1 MITFD
6 NILPK
11 VAAILSEHV
20 DALDA
25 TGPILV
31 NRDLNGRVRL
41 VVNEGCRPNPFAAQ
55 ALDSIANAMHA
66 ALGVHAYP
74 PARAVLYE
82 PDVDAVVAGLPAY
95 PLELAN
101 GLPLQGVR
109 VVDRLTTES
118 NWSSIADVSSR
129 APRVVF
135 FSIKGGVGRSTALA
149 ATAWALAQAGQ
160 RVLVLDMDLESPGLS
175 SALLPPERQ
184 PQFGIADWLVEDL
197 VGNGDAVLEN
207 MWATSTLARD
217 GEIWVVPAHGRDPGE
232 YVSKLGRVW
241 MSTIQ
246 PDGSRQNWS
255 QRLHRL
261 IEKLED
267 ARQPDVILID
277 SRAGI
282 DEVASSCVT
291 DLGAGLVLLFAIDGE
306 QNWSGY
312 RILFEHWRKTGVVE
326 GIRERLQLVGAMIP
340 ESDSATYF
348 DGLRERGG
356 DVFADKLYDE
366 IPAGEDV
373 GSRWNFDEHEEGAPH
388 YPWAIK
394 WHRGFAALRSLH
406 SRLET
411 VDDAEVKNIFGP
423 VVDGVTHFIESC
435 GAQDAY

>member
-1 MITFD
+1 MTTFD
-6 NILPK
+6 HVLPK
-11 VAAILSEHV
+11 VAAILGAYAAELSKM
-20 DALDA
+20 
-25 TGPILV
+25 GPVLV

-41 VVNEGCRPNPFAAQ
+41 VVSDACRSNPDAAQ
-55 ALDSIANAMHA
+55 ALHSIAQRMHD

-74 PARAVLYE
+74 PERAVLYE
-82 PDVDAVVAGLPAY
+82 ADVNAVSAGLPMF
-95 PLELAN
+95 PLEKED
-101 GLPLQGVR
+101 GQPLDGVR

-118 NWSSIADVSSR
+118 NWASIAPVSIG

-197 VGNGDAVLEN
+197 VGNGEAVVQD

-232 YVSKLGRVW
+232 YVSKLGRAW
-241 MSTIQ
+241 MSTVQ
-246 PDGSRQNWS
+246 LDGTRQNWS

-261 IEKLED
+261 IEQLEV
-267 ARQPDVILID
+267 RLQPDVILMD

-306 QNWSGY
+306 QTWSGY
-312 RILFEHWRKTGVVE
+312 RILFEHWRRSGVAE
-326 GIRERLQLVGAMIP
+326 AIRERLQLVGAMIP
-340 ESDSATYF
+340 EDNRVEYF
-348 DGLRERGG
+348 DGLLDQG
-356 DVFADKLYDE
+356 ADLFTEQLYDE
-366 IPAGEDV
+366 IPPGDDAAQ
-373 GSRWNFDEHEEGAPH
+373 RWNFDAHAQGAPH
-388 YPWAIK
+388 FSWAIK
-394 WHRGFAALRSLH
+394 WNRGFAALRSLH
-406 SRLET
+406 SRLES
-411 VDDAEVKNIFGP
+411 VDASEVAAIFGP
-423 VVDGVTHFIESC
+423 LVDGVTDFVASGGDQHVL
-435 GAQDAY
+435 